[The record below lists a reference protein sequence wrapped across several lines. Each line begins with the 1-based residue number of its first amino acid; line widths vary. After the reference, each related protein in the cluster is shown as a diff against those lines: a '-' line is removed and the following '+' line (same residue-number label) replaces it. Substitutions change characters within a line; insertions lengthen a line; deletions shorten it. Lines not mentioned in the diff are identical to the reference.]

1 MKNCLNL
8 AALCV
13 AILVLGIL
21 HLTYT
26 ILDMALALVKKA
38 IGLLPYRFA
47 LCIIKMVGL
56 ESRSTRVKKHSKRN
70 TEQNRNFYNKH

>member
-8 AALCV
+8 VALCV
-13 AILVLGIL
+13 AILILGIL
-21 HLTYT
+21 HLIYT
-26 ILDMALALVKKA
+26 ILDMALALVKKV

-56 ESRSTRVKKHSKRN
+56 ESRSMRVKKHLKQSM
-70 TEQNRNFYNKH
+70 EQNRNFYNKH

>member
-8 AALCV
+8 VALCV

-56 ESRSTRVKKHSKRN
+56 ESRSTRVKKHLKRSM
-70 TEQNRNFYNKH
+70 EQNRNFYNKH